1 MADPTN
7 IAYVHILSGEIICV
21 NITDEDGATGEL
33 GQPSGTVCTTIN
45 PHLDTTA
52 TYEIVDN
59 LVTAVS
65 QTDVMNRMNDP
76 DDTTVVIP
84 T

>member
-1 MADPTN
+1 MATQ
-7 IAYVHILSGEIICV
+7 IAYVHILSGEITC
-21 NITDEDGATGEL
+21 ITISDDEDFNGDHS
-33 GQPSGTVCTTIN
+33 QPSGTVCTTIN
-45 PHLDTTA
+45 PHLETTV

-76 DDTTVVIP
+76 DDTTVVAP

>member
-1 MADPTN
+1 MATK
-7 IAYVHILSGEIICV
+7 IAYVHILSGEITC
-21 NITDEDGATGEL
+21 ITITGEDGCNGEH

-76 DDTTVVIP
+76 DDTTVVAP